1 MKRSKV
7 IVTDR
12 ATASFKRIISGLKEV
27 SLIGGEDARLAI
39 LDSIRKLGV
48 NPMANSKAAKFE
60 RLDGE
65 YRKVDVWDYRIY
77 YKVEEGKVIVLD
89 IILQPTKKAKS

>member
-1 MKRSKV
+1 MKKTKV

-12 ATASFKRIISGLKEV
+12 ATASFKRIIGGLKEV
-27 SLIGGEDARLAI
+27 SLIGAEDARAAI

-48 NPMANSKAAKFE
+48 NPMANSKPANFA

-65 YRKVDVWDYRIY
+65 YRKVDVWEYRIY
-77 YKVEEGKVIVLD
+77 YKVEDGKVIVLD
-89 IILQPTKKAKS
+89 LINQPKKKA

>member
-1 MKRSKV
+1 
-7 IVTDR
+7 VTDR
-12 ATASFKRIISGLKEV
+12 ATASFKRIIGGLKEV

-48 NPMANSKAAKFE
+48 NPMANSMSAKFE
-60 RLDGE
+60 RLEGE

-77 YKVEEGKVIVLD
+77 YKVEENKVIVLD
-89 IILQPTKKAKS
+89 IILQPKKKAKS